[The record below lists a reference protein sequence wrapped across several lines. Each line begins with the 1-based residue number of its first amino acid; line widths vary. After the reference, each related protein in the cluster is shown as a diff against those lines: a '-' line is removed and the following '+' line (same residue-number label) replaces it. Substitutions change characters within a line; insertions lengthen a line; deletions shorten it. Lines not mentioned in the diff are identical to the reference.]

1 MISWKRPSRYIF
13 GTRAPLSLSAN
24 VWRLDPVKVPR
35 FSITRTGARSRYGF
49 VNQKYFSFAMSQSI
63 SFHFVARS
71 MRNVR
76 SNRRRFPRGTKSHVG
91 SRTPLSRTIWMTCFS
106 PHSHSAITWNKPV
119 LLRIVSRRLDI
130 EVVQRQPEPV
140 PDPNEER
147 GEP

>member
-76 SNRRRFPRGTKSHVG
+76 SEEHTSELQSRQYLVCRLLLEKKNLNTRERTSIAARGARHAPGPT
-91 SRTPLSRTIWMTCFS
+91 
-106 PHSHSAITWNKPV
+106 
-119 LLRIVSRRLDI
+119 
-130 EVVQRQPEPV
+130 
-140 PDPNEER
+140 
-147 GEP
+147 